1 MIFHIQEVFFNMA
14 KKQFKAES
22 KRLMDLMINS
32 IYTHKEIFL
41 REIISNASDAIDKL
55 AYLSLTDDSVD
66 VKRGDFKITV
76 TPDKEARTLTVSDN
90 GIGMTEEE
98 LEKNLGVIAKSGSLQ
113 FKEEME
119 KAKDVDII
127 GQFGVGFYS
136 AFMVADKVT
145 VITRRYG
152 SDQAYKWESSG
163 VDGYTVTPCEKDSWG
178 TDVIMAI
185 KADTDDDKYSEYL
198 ETSRLQELIRKYSDY
213 IRHPI
218 RMMVE
223 DYRMKEKPADAGDDY
238 KPEWETV
245 TEEKTINSMVPL
257 WQRPRSKVKQE
268 EYDQFYREKFGD
280 WEAPLATITTSSEG
294 TVTFKAMLF
303 VPGRTPFD
311 FYTREYEKGLQLYSS
326 GVLIMDKCAD
336 LLPDCFRFVRGVV
349 DSPDFSLNISR
360 EMLQHT
366 RQLKV
371 IAAALEKKIK
381 NELAKLLKDDRE
393 KYEKFWAAFGR
404 QLKYGVV
411 DQYGAKKDL
420 LQDLLLFQSSKE
432 GKLTTL
438 KEYVER
444 MAEGQ
449 QFIYYVSANTAEQAA
464 KLPQVERIADKGYE
478 IFYLTEEVDE
488 FVMQMLSEVEG
499 KKLKSVSDPD
509 ALPETDEE
517 KAQQEKQA
525 EESKPLLDFVKE
537 TLGDQVKEVRVSKIL
552 KSAPVCLTA
561 DGPMSIE
568 MEKYFNKVE
577 GNPGMKA
584 EKVLE
589 LNPASAP
596 FAALK
601 SALDTGDKDKAAKYA
616 KILYTQA
623 LLIAGL
629 PIDDPAAYTDLVCSL
644 MT

>member
-1 MIFHIQEVFFNMA
+1 MA

-41 REIISNASDAIDKL
+41 REIIFNASDALDKL
-55 AYLSLTDDSVD
+55 AYLSLTDESITA
-66 VKRGDFKITV
+66 KRGDLRITV
-76 TPDKEARTLTVSDN
+76 TPDKTNRTLTVSDN

-98 LEKNLGVIAKSGSLQ
+98 LEKNLGTIAKSGSLQ
-113 FKEEME
+113 FKSEME
-119 KAKDVDII
+119 DAKNTDII

-136 AFMVADKVT
+136 AFMVSDEVT
-145 VITRRYG
+145 VITRRWG
-152 SDQAYKWESSG
+152 ADQAYRWESAG
-163 VDGYTVTPCEKDSWG
+163 VDGYTVTPCEKDSFG
-178 TDVIMAI
+178 TDVIMKL
-185 KADTDDDKYSEYL
+185 KADTEDDKYSQYL
-198 ETSRLQELIRKYSDY
+198 ETHKLQELIKKYSDY

-218 RMMVE
+218 RMVVE
-223 DYRMKEKPADAGDDY
+223 DYRMKEKPADAPDDY

-245 TEEKTINSMVPL
+245 QEEKTINSMVPL

-280 WEAPLATITTSSEG
+280 WEPPLATITTASEG

-303 VPGRTPFD
+303 IPSRTPYD
-311 FYTREYEKGLQLYSS
+311 FYTREYQKGLQLYSS
-326 GVLIMDKCAD
+326 GVLIMDSCAD
-336 LLPDCFRFVRGVV
+336 LLPDCFRFVKGVV

-366 RQLKV
+366 RQLTV

-381 NELAKLLKDDRE
+381 NELVKLMKDDRE
-393 KYEKFWAAFGR
+393 KYEKFWSAFGR

-420 LQDLLLFQSSKE
+420 LRDLLLFTSSKE
-432 GKLTTL
+432 GKLSSL
-438 KEYVER
+438 AEYVER
-444 MAEGQ
+444 MPEGQ
-449 QFIYYVSANTAEQAA
+449 EFIYYVCADTADQAA
-464 KLPQVERIADKGYE
+464 KLPQTERIADKGYE

-488 FVMQMLSEVEG
+488 FVMQALAEVDG
-499 KKLKSVSDPD
+499 KKIKSVSDPD
-509 ALPETDEE
+509 ALPETEEE

-525 EESKPLLDFVKE
+525 EESKPVLDFVKE
-537 TLGDQVKEVRVSKIL
+537 TLEGQIKEARISKIL

-561 DGPMSIE
+561 DGPMSLE
-568 MEKYFNKVE
+568 MEKYFSRIEE
-577 GNPGMKA
+577 GASMKA
-584 EKVLE
+584 ERVLE

-601 SALDTGDKDKAAKYA
+601 AALDGGDKDKAAKYVS
-616 KILYTQA
+616 ILYHQA

-644 MT
+644 MQ